1 VRVLVTGGCGFIG
14 TNLGLALAARGD
26 DVVALDDLSRRGS
39 ERNRE
44 TLASAERVTIVEGDV
59 RNADVVAE
67 AVADCDAVIHLAGQV
82 AVTTSILEPRHDFEV
97 NALGTINVLE
107 ACRQSNRRPTVL
119 FASTN
124 KVYGGMEEVGIVEKE
139 DRYDY
144 AALPHGVPESFP
156 LDFHSP
162 YGCSKGAADQYVRDY
177 SRIYGLPAAVFR
189 MSCIYGPHQSGNEDQ
204 GWVAH
209 FAISALRGD
218 RLTIYGD
225 GKQVR
230 DVLHVDDLVAVYL
243 QALDHPELL
252 GALVVNVGGG
262 ARNTLTLRA
271 LIETLEALVG
281 RPIEYTFGDWRAG
294 DQRIYVSDIRKAER
308 ELGWTPQIDVEA
320 GVRALVEWLDGQP
333 WLRSERLVA

>member
-1 VRVLVTGGCGFIG
+1 MRVLVTGGCGFIG
-14 TNLGLALAARGD
+14 TNLGLALAGRGD
-26 DVVALDDLSRRGS
+26 EVVALDDLSRRGS

-44 TLASAERVTIVEGDV
+44 ALASAEQVTIVEGDV
-59 RNADVVAE
+59 RNPDVVAK
-67 AVADCDAVIHLAGQV
+67 AFADCDAVVHLAGQV

-107 ACRQSNRRPTVL
+107 ACRLSERRPTVL

-124 KVYGGMEEVGIVEKE
+124 KVYGGMEEVGIVERE

-144 AALPHGVPESFP
+144 EALPNGVPESFP

-177 SRIYGLPAAVFR
+177 SRIYGIPAAVFR

-218 RLTIYGD
+218 PLNIYGD

-243 QALDHPELL
+243 RALDNPELL
-252 GALVVNVGGG
+252 GALVLNVGGG
-262 ARNTLTLRA
+262 ARNTLTLRR
-271 LIETLEALVG
+271 LIEMLGALVG
-281 RPIEYTFGDWRAG
+281 RSVEYTFGEWRAG
-294 DQRIYVSDIRKAER
+294 DQRIYVSDIAKAER
-308 ELGWTPQIDVEA
+308 ELGWAPQIDVET
-320 GVRALVEWLDGQP
+320 GVRVLVEWLEGQP